1 MEHKFEKRLNGIIE
15 KYGCQAPEL
24 ADGTLINS
32 IVLDVFRRRCS
43 GKKVAVTIT
52 VIVLFVVFSIVR
64 FVIMCLQEKHVA
76 EYTEKLKIIDDVK

>member
-43 GKKVAVTIT
+43 GKKSCNLGGRQKECGQRPLCGDYKPLYPKSYGVNM
-52 VIVLFVVFSIVR
+52 LN
-64 FVIMCLQEKHVA
+64 
-76 EYTEKLKIIDDVK
+76 

>member
-43 GKKVAVTIT
+43 GKK
-52 VIVLFVVFSIVR
+52 
-64 FVIMCLQEKHVA
+64 C
-76 EYTEKLKIIDDVK
+76 